1 MRSRLSTRAILL
13 EKEMLC
19 QETPWRRD
27 EEGDSGVK
35 FGFRPVRCSRSA
47 KKRGVWH
54 SRTQDEAQRC
64 SKVRH
69 KFK

>member
-35 FGFRPVRCSRSA
+35 IRLPTSTMQQISE
-47 KKRGVWH
+47 
-54 SRTQDEAQRC
+54 EAR
-64 SKVRH
+64 RLAL
-69 KFK
+69 